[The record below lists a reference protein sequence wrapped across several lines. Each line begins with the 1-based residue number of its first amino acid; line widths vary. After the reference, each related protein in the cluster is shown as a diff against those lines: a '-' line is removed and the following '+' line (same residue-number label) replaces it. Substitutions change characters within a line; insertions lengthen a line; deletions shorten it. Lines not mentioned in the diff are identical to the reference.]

1 MTAAATANTAAPAV
15 RPSVALEGLG
25 TRAHRLT
32 QEVADWLAGNW
43 LQIAIALAIGVVIV
57 LVLLGLRTL
66 GGRLCRT
73 DDSVQWRTIV
83 GRAITRTRMWFMVAL
98 AAKLV
103 EGGANTPAGLTA
115 AITAAFTIAAALQ
128 AALWAREIIL
138 GFVEHRAAGDPNK
151 GAIGSAIG
159 IIRLLV
165 TFALFAIAAVLIL
178 DNLGV
183 NVTGLIAGLGIGG
196 IAIGL
201 AAQGIFADLFAALAI
216 IFDKP
221 FRRGDAVKW
230 DNTSG
235 SVERIGL
242 KSTRIRSITGE
253 QIIVSNKNLLDKEL
267 HNLARL
273 DRRRMTLVIG
283 VIYQTP
289 IAQCRAIPDM
299 LRAATE
305 SVENC
310 VVVRTGMTGFGA
322 SSLDYE
328 LQFDVRSE
336 VYDVVYAARHQV
348 CMAILESFNDAGIDI
363 AYPTQINFTAGPDG
377 KAAFP
382 ADPLP
387 PAG

>member
-1 MTAAATANTAAPAV
+1 MSVTATNSAAV
-15 RPSVALEGLG
+15 RPTVALEGLG
-25 TRAHRLT
+25 NRIHALT
-32 QEVADWLAGNW
+32 AESIDWLAGNW
-43 LQIAIALAIGVVIV
+43 LQIAVATAIGVVIV
-57 LVLLGLRTL
+57 LVLVGLRAL
-66 GGRLCRT
+66 GNKLCR
-73 DDSVQWRTIV
+73 DGNDVQWRTIV
-83 GRAITRTRMWFMVAL
+83 GRAIARTRMWFMVAL

-115 AITAAFTIAAALQ
+115 IITALFTIAAALQ

-138 GFVEHRAAGDPNK
+138 GFVEHRAAGDPEK

-235 SVERIGL
+235 SIERIGL
-242 KSTRIRSITGE
+242 KSTRIRAITGE
-253 QIIVSNKNLLDKEL
+253 QVIVSNKNLLDKEL

-289 IAQCRAIPDM
+289 IDQCRAIPDM

-305 SVENC
+305 SVDKC

-336 VYDVVYAARHQV
+336 VWDVVYAARHEV
-348 CMAILESFNDAGIDI
+348 CMAILQSFNEAGIDI
-363 AYPTQINFTAGPDG
+363 AYPTQTNFTAGPDG
-377 KAAFP
+377 KAMFP
-382 ADPLP
+382 PDPVRS
-387 PAG
+387 

>member
-1 MTAAATANTAAPAV
+1 MTIANTAAVAV
-15 RPSVALEGLG
+15 RPTAAVHDFA
-25 TRAHRLT
+25 ADMNRLT
-32 QEVADWLAGNW
+32 REITTWLAGNW
-43 LQIAIALAIGVVIV
+43 LQVAIALAIGAAIV
-57 LVLLGLRTL
+57 LALLGLRSL
-66 GGRLCRT
+66 GGRLCRGH
-73 DDSVQWRTIV
+73 DESVQWRTIV

-98 AAKLV
+98 AARLV
-103 EGGANTPAGLTA
+103 EGGANTPAGVTA
-115 AITAAFTIAAALQ
+115 VITAVFTIAAALQ

-138 GFVEHRAAGDPNK
+138 GFVEHRAAGDTEK
-151 GAIGSAIG
+151 GAIGSALG

-165 TFALFAIAAVLIL
+165 TFALFAIAGVLIL

-221 FRRGDAVKW
+221 FRRGDAVSW
-230 DNTSG
+230 DSTSG

-267 HNLARL
+267 RNLARL
-273 DRRRMTLVIG
+273 DRRRMTLAIG

-289 IAQCRAIPDM
+289 VDVCRAIPNL
-299 LRAATE
+299 LRTATE
-305 SVENC
+305 SVDKC
-310 VVVRTGMTGFGA
+310 VVVRTGMTAFGA

-336 VYDVVYAARHQV
+336 VWDVVYAARHAV
-348 CMAILESFNDAGIDI
+348 CIAILDTFTREGIEF
-363 AYPTQINFTAGPDG
+363 AYPTQLNFTGGPDG
-377 KAAFP
+377 RAVFP
-382 ADPLP
+382 T
-387 PAG
+387 

>member
-1 MTAAATANTAAPAV
+1 MTIANTAAVAV
-15 RPSVALEGLG
+15 RPTAAVHDFA
-25 TRAHRLT
+25 ADMNRLT
-32 QEVADWLAGNW
+32 REITTWLAGNW
-43 LQIAIALAIGVVIV
+43 LQVAIALAIGAAIV
-57 LVLLGLRTL
+57 LALLGLRSL
-66 GGRLCRT
+66 GGRLCRGHDET
-73 DDSVQWRTIV
+73 IQWRTIV

-98 AAKLV
+98 AARLV
-103 EGGANTPAGLTA
+103 EGGANTPAGVTA
-115 AITAAFTIAAALQ
+115 VITAVFTIAVALQ

-138 GFVEHRAAGDPNK
+138 GFVEHRAAGDTEK

-165 TFALFAIAAVLIL
+165 TFALFAIAGVLIL

-221 FRRGDAVKW
+221 FRRGDAVSW
-230 DNTSG
+230 DSTSG

-267 HNLARL
+267 RNLARL
-273 DRRRMTLVIG
+273 DRRRMTLSIG

-289 IAQCRAIPDM
+289 VDVCRAIPDL
-299 LRAATE
+299 LRTATE
-305 SVENC
+305 SVDKC
-310 VVVRTGMTGFGA
+310 VVVRTGMTAFGA

-336 VYDVVYAARHQV
+336 VWDVVYAARHAV
-348 CMAILESFNDAGIDI
+348 CLAILDTFTREGIEF
-363 AYPTQINFTAGPDG
+363 AYPTQLNFTGGPDG
-377 KAAFP
+377 RAVFP
-382 ADPLP
+382 D
-387 PAG
+387 

>member
-1 MTAAATANTAAPAV
+1 MSMPAGNSTGAI
-15 RPSVALEGLG
+15 RPTVALDGLG
-25 TRAHRLT
+25 DRAARLL
-32 QEVADWLAGNW
+32 QEVADWFTGNW
-43 LQIAIALAIGVVIV
+43 LQIAIALAIGAVIV
-57 LVLLGLRTL
+57 LVLLGLRSL
-66 GGRLCRT
+66 GARLCRD

-83 GRAITRTRMWFMVAL
+83 GRAITRTRLWFMVAL

-115 AITAAFTIAAALQ
+115 VITAAFTIAAALQ

-138 GFVEHRAAGDPNK
+138 GFVEHRAAGDTEK
-151 GAIGSAIG
+151 GAIGSAMG

-230 DNTSG
+230 DTTSG

-253 QIIVSNKNLLDKEL
+253 QVIISNKNLLDKEL

-273 DRRRMTLVIG
+273 DRRRITLLIG

-289 IAQCRAIPDM
+289 IPLCRRIPDI

-305 SVENC
+305 SVDQC
-310 VVVRTGMTGFGA
+310 VLVRTGMVNFGA

-328 LQFDVRSE
+328 LQFDVRSQ

-348 CMAILESFNDAGIDI
+348 CMAILEAFADAGIDI
-363 AYPTQINFTAGPDG
+363 AYPTQVNFTGGADG
-377 KAAFP
+377 KAVFP
-382 ADPLP
+382 SAAD
-387 PAG
+387 G